1 MNSSS
6 RLRFVLSALVLLG
19 SVAAPGWAAN
29 GHVGRLDPDERQR
42 LRGDLRQQA
51 FEERLRMRD
60 ERMRARGDAGA
71 YPGGAPGGYAPLRPP
86 GFPPGPGAPAGPA
99 IGSGPYENRGAGPP
113 PAGAISVEP
122 GGPRLI
128 PDERQQLRRQLR
140 EARIRGFD
148 NARGP

>member
-1 MNSSS
+1 MKSSL
-6 RLRFVLSALVLLG
+6 RLRFVLLALALLG

-29 GHVGRLDPDERQR
+29 GHGGRLDPDERQR

-60 ERMRARGDAGA
+60 ERMRARGEPGA
-71 YPGGAPGGYAPLRPP
+71 APGGYPGGAPPLRPQ
-86 GFPPGPGAPAGPA
+86 GNPPGPGMPAGPA
-99 IGSGPYENRGAGPP
+99 IGAAPYENRGVP
-113 PAGAISVEP
+113 PAGAIGADP
-122 GGPRLI
+122 GGPRLS